1 MAIID
6 QKGRLFG
13 KVNLLDL
20 VVVLAVVAV
29 AGRFG
34 YKAVTKEAAAPAG
47 ETKTIQVKFL
57 LPSVTQPSVAFLRP
71 GVDVYDS
78 KSNAHMGKIVEATTK
93 PSIIT
98 GPEKEYESSTKVDL
112 MITVE
117 GTGRVTTNGSSLGG
131 IELRG
136 GRLFEL
142 KTPEWAFQPVLV
154 ELPFAP
160 KP

>member
-1 MAIID
+1 MTIID

-34 YKAVTKEAAAPAG
+34 YKAMTKEAAAPAG
-47 ETKTIQVKFL
+47 ETKTVQVKFY
-57 LPSVTQPSVAFLRP
+57 LPNVTQPTVAFLRP
-71 GVDVYDS
+71 GVEVYDS
-78 KSNAHMGKIVEATTK
+78 KSNAHMGKIVAAETK
-93 PSIIT
+93 PTMIV
-98 GPEKEYESSTKVDL
+98 GPEKEYESKTRVDL
-112 MITVE
+112 TITVE
-117 GTGRVTTNGSSLGG
+117 GTGRVTSNGSSLGG

-142 KTPEWAFQPVLV
+142 KTPEWAFQPVLID
-154 ELPFAP
+154 LPIAP